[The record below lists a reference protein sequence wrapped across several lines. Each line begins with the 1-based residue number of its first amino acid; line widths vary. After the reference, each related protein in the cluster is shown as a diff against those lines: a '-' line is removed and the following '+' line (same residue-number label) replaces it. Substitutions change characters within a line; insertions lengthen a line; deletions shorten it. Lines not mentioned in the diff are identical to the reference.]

1 MINTG
6 KLYGKYSHPFGIIYN
21 QKNINVRTNTL
32 KKLPFFKKTRLRVL
46 ELGGTG
52 QDAVAWAQL
61 GFDVTYIDLSK
72 ENISKTKNFILNKN
86 LKLKCINKDFLK
98 HNFKEKFDIIR
109 SRGVI
114 HHISQPEK
122 VFVKINKLLQ
132 DEGYFHFNLYRSGT
146 FYYWFVENLRKF
158 SKKIIFKKFYDNLLK
173 IRLSAS
179 ENNKIGNHTIKSVS
193 KFYNIIIDDLYV
205 PTLLPANYFEVRKFL
220 TKNNF
225 KIIKENKIR
234 KRLDHDLLYPD
245 FPLKKEHIV
254 FDCKKLLEKKVLKT
268 NIFFKRQTE
277 IDLTKKDP
285 IINSNNKLFEK
296 LYRLMIKKR
305 LYRDGDF
312 IRKIILLYKNCYLL
326 SVKKGNSTT
335 RHKKLKR
342 EIVNIYNNFN

>member
-1 MINTG
+1 MISTG
-6 KLYGKYSHPFGIIYN
+6 KLYGKYAHRFGTIFN
-21 QKNINVRTNTL
+21 QKNINTRKNTL
-32 KKLPFFKKTRLRVL
+32 KKLPLFKKGRLKVL

-86 LKLKCINKDFLK
+86 LNLKCINKDFLN

-122 VFVKINKLLQ
+122 VFIKINKLLK

-158 SKKIIFKKFYDNLLK
+158 SKKINFKKFYDNLLRIK
-173 IRLSAS
+173 LSVP

-234 KRLDHDLLYPD
+234 KRLDHNLLYPD
-245 FPLKKEHIV
+245 FPLKKEHVV
-254 FDCKKLLEKKVLKT
+254 FDCKKLLKKKILKT
-268 NIFFKRQTE
+268 NIYFNRQNE
-277 IDLTKKDP
+277 IDLTKKDL

-305 LYRDGDF
+305 LNRNKDF
-312 IRKIILLYKNCYLL
+312 IKKIIVLYKNSYLL
-326 SVKKGNSTT
+326 SVKKGNKTT
-335 RHKKLKR
+335 RHKKL
-342 EIVNIYNNFN
+342 N